1 MMQYVV
7 CYKTK
12 EPVIYNKGTQ
22 WETTCDTFP
31 SFYMGRFSP
40 LEEAIKMCKELNENK
55 PLKLWN
61 GKDID
66 WNKIDFFYVDEQEP
80 MCD

>member
-22 WETTCDTFP
+22 WETTCDTFL
-31 SFYMGRFSP
+31 SFYMGEVQSFRRSNKNVQGIKRKQTIKA
-40 LEEAIKMCKELNENK
+40 LERKR
-55 PLKLWN
+55 
-61 GKDID
+61 
-66 WNKIDFFYVDEQEP
+66 Y
-80 MCD
+80 